1 MVASGYVV
9 AFAMAV
15 LVHPA
20 SCSRPDATHT
30 RLAPECVRGRD
41 RLLRGRR
48 RRVAVLD
55 TLGVPADRVSRSFRA
70 SGSRVP
76 ATGGRMRNPWR
87 PLDMPLTATPP
98 E

>member
-20 SCSRPDATHT
+20 SCSRPNVTPTH
-30 RLAPECVRGRD
+30 LAPACLRGRD

-55 TLGVPADRVSRSFRA
+55 TL
-70 SGSRVP
+70 
-76 ATGGRMRNPWR
+76 
-87 PLDMPLTATPP
+87 
-98 E
+98 